1 MKRSV
6 TTPELPYSQAYA
18 RYALGLIFG
27 VAIFNVCDRTV
38 MSVLAVDIQASLSL
52 SDRQLGLLMGPTF
65 TTVHLLAG
73 IPIGRL
79 ADRSS
84 RRVVISI
91 GLLAWS
97 FMTAAAGLAQNF
109 LQMLLARMG
118 VGVGEAAGGPP
129 SQSLISD
136 YTPPERRARGLSL
149 ITIGSLIG
157 MGVGMVAGGWINESY
172 GWRTAFIAVGLPGV
186 LFAALVFTTLREP
199 PRGITDQAVVE
210 GDESMW
216 EVIRYL
222 LGRPSY
228 RWLVMGACA
237 AGMLSFGK
245 HYWEPTLLRRVYDM
259 DSGAAGTWYF
269 FINPLPMALGTV
281 LGAFVADR
289 LGQRDARW
297 YMWVAALV
305 NLISAPLSAAFV
317 LWPEDQWLGAFPVA
331 FAFSIA
337 ASFFTAMWSPCVMAM
352 GQGLARPNMRAL
364 SAAIWAMTFNFV
376 GLGLGPLLVGELSH
390 RFEPHFGEES
400 IRYALAWASVTP
412 IVAALFFALSARTL
426 REDLARARGR
436 A

>member
-1 MKRSV
+1 MAA
-6 TTPELPYSQAYA
+6 PDLPYSPAYT

-27 VAIFNVCDRTV
+27 VAVFNVCDRTV

-79 ADRSS
+79 ADRTS
-84 RRVVISI
+84 RRVVISL

-97 FMTAAAGLAQNF
+97 VMTAAAGLAENF

-157 MGVGMVAGGWINESY
+157 MGVGMVAGGWINEAY
-172 GWRTAFIAVGLPGV
+172 GWRAAFLAVGLPGC

-199 PRGITDQAVVE
+199 PRGITDQAVE
-210 GDESMW
+210 NQGDESML

-228 RWLVMGACA
+228 RWLVLGACA
-237 AGMLSFGK
+237 AGVLSFGK
-245 HYWEPTLLRRVYDM
+245 HFWEPTLLRRVYEM

-281 LGAFVADR
+281 VGAVFADR
-289 LGQRDARW
+289 LGQRDLRW
-297 YMWVAALV
+297 YMWLSSIVV
-305 NLISAPLSAAFV
+305 LISAPLSAAFV
-317 LWPEDQWLGAFPVA
+317 LWPEDQWVGAFPVA

-352 GQGLARPNMRAL
+352 GQGLARPNMRSL
-364 SAAIWAMTFNFV
+364 SAALWAMTFNFV

-390 RFEPHFGEES
+390 RFEPSYGEQS
-400 IRYALAWASVTP
+400 IRYALAWASLAP

-426 REDLARARGR
+426 REDLALAKGKS
-436 A
+436 